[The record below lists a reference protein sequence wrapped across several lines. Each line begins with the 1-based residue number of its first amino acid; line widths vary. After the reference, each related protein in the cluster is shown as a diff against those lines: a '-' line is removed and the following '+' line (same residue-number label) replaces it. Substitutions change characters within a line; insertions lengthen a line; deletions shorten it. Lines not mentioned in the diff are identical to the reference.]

1 MTRQQKYPDTATFH
15 YHNANPKGRF
25 TTDCVVRAI
34 SAATETPYNVVV
46 GELAKMQQS
55 TGFDASSPECFGRY
69 LEIVHGWNK
78 HNQPRKSDGK
88 KYTGS
93 EFCREFAKGKKIVAN
108 LGGGHTVAI
117 IDGRVYDTWDS
128 TDGCIGNYWTK

>member
-1 MTRQQKYPDTATFH
+1 MTRQQKYPDTTTFH

-55 TGFDASSPECFGRY
+55 TGFDTSSPECFGRY
-69 LEIVHGWNK
+69 LEIVHGWKK
-78 HNQPRKSDGK
+78 HKQPRKADGK

-93 EFCREFAKGKKIVAN
+93 EFCREIAKGKKIVAN
-108 LGGGHTVAI
+108 LGGCHTVAI